1 MENIHQQEMPTV
13 EAKAIEP
20 EMAIEINSSSNG
32 QIGMDKLVSEEME
45 WQNYPIPD
53 DDPSRTIDFDY
64 ECD

>member
-1 MENIHQQEMPTV
+1 MPTV